1 MKLAPMKLVLKKL
14 IDSRFLIFLI
24 VGGFN
29 TLFGYALFA
38 LFFKVGQLHYT
49 MSLLLAYAVGVF
61 LSYAT
66 HKRFTFQQAKAKGQ
80 SLPKYISSYAVIFIL
95 NSLLLSL
102 LVEVLTLDPLL
113 GQMIAIVIVTILT
126 FVIQKYWVFAV
137 PHDR

>member
-1 MKLAPMKLVLKKL
+1 MKQILRKL
-14 IDSRFLIFLI
+14 IDSRFLVFLL

-29 TLFGYALFA
+29 TLFGYILFA

-49 MSLLLAYAVGVF
+49 LALMLAYAVGVF

-66 HKRFTFQQAKAKGQ
+66 HKRFTFQQAKNQGKSLAK
-80 SLPKYISSYAVIFIL
+80 YVSSYAVIFIL
-95 NSLLLSL
+95 NSLFLSL

-113 GQMIAIVIVTILT
+113 GQMIAIVVITLLS

-137 PHDR
+137 THDR

>member
-1 MKLAPMKLVLKKL
+1 MKQILRKL
-14 IDSRFLIFLI
+14 IDSRFLVFLL

-29 TLFGYALFA
+29 TLFGYILFG
-38 LFFKVGQLHYT
+38 LFYKVGQLHYT
-49 MSLLLAYAVGVF
+49 LALMLAYTVGVF

-66 HKRFTFQQAKAKGQ
+66 HKRFTFQQTKNQGKN
-80 SLPKYISSYAVIFIL
+80 LPKYISSYAVIFIL
-95 NSLLLSL
+95 NSLFLSL

-113 GQMIAIVIVTILT
+113 GQMIAIVVITLLS

>member
-1 MKLAPMKLVLKKL
+1 MKQILRKL
-14 IDSRFLIFLI
+14 IDSRFLVFLL

-29 TLFGYALFA
+29 TLFGYILFG

-49 MSLLLAYAVGVF
+49 FALMLAYAVGVF

-66 HKRFTFQQAKAKGQ
+66 HKRFTFQQAKNRGKN
-80 SLPKYISSYAVIFIL
+80 LPKYISSYAVIFIL
-95 NSLLLSL
+95 NSLFLSL

-113 GQMIAIVIVTILT
+113 GQMIAIVVISLLS